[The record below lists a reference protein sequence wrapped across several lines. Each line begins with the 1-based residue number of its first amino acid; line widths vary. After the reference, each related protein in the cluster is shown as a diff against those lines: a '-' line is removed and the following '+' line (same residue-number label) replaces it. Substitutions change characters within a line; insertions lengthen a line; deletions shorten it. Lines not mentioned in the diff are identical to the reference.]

1 VRSVVP
7 PDVPEVSADRGD
19 SRRPGPEP
27 DPIPEHI
34 RKMLEAAY
42 T

>member
-1 VRSVVP
+1 
-7 PDVPEVSADRGD
+7 VPEVSAVPP
-19 SRRPGPEP
+19 SPAPKEEP
-27 DPIPEHI
+27 DPVPEQI